1 MLARMRVLAVGNMY
15 PPHHLGGYEL
25 MWRSNVAHLRSLGHA
40 VRVLTSDYRGR
51 ELDDALPEDVYVDR
65 SLRWYWRDHA
75 WPRLGFGERLRLE
88 RWNLRLLDRHL
99 GDFRPDVVAWWAMG
113 GMSMSL
119 IETVSRRGVPAV
131 GVVVDDWLLYGPKED
146 QWQRA
151 LRRLGPLASLG
162 ERLAGVPAALRFDDS
177 VAWIAVSEAIRRRAR
192 GGGWKLADSEIVHA
206 GIDHSLFRPVPE
218 KPWRGRLAYVGRI
231 DPRKGL
237 RTAILAL
244 ARLPGMGLTITGSG
258 DEAHLAELEA
268 LVRARGLDDR
278 VTFDRRPRSELAGAY
293 AAADAVLFPVLW
305 DEPWG
310 LVPLEAMAVGV
321 PVVAT
326 GTGGSG
332 EYLSDGENCL
342 IYGPGDDP
350 TALAEMIIRLRD
362 DQPLRKSLREGGLAT
377 AARFREESFN
387 LAVTATLER
396 VAA

>member
-1 MLARMRVLAVGNMY
+1 MRVLTVGNMY

-25 MWRSNVAHLRSLGHA
+25 MWRSSVSQLRSEGHA
-40 VRVLTSDYRGR
+40 VRVLTSDFRRPDPDG
-51 ELDDALPEDVYVDR
+51 AIPEDADVDR

-75 WPRLGFGERLRLE
+75 WPRLSLRERLRLE
-88 RWNLRLLDRHL
+88 RWNLRLLDHHL
-99 GDFRPDVVAWWAMG
+99 AELRPDVVAWWAMG

-119 IETVSRRGVPAV
+119 IEAVSRLGLPAV

-151 LRRLGPLASLG
+151 MRRLGPLAFG
-162 ERLAGVPAALRFDDS
+162 VERLAGVPARLRFDDS
-177 VAWIAVSEAIRRRAR
+177 VAWIAVSEAIRRQAR
-192 GGGWKLADSEIVHA
+192 DGGWKLPDSEIVHA
-206 GIDHSLFRPVPE
+206 GIDHGLFRPVPE
-218 KPWRGRLAYVGRI
+218 KPWGGRLAYVGRI

-244 ARLPGMGLTITGSG
+244 ARLPDTSLTITGGG
-258 DEAHLAELEA
+258 DQAHLAELEA
-268 LVRARGLDDR
+268 LVRERGLDDR
-278 VTFDRRPRSELAGAY
+278 VSFERRPRSELAGVY

-305 DEPWG
+305 GEPWG

-342 IYGPGDDP
+342 IYRPADDP
-350 TALAEMIIRLRD
+350 AALAEAIVRLRD
-362 DQPLRKSLREGGLAT
+362 DGPLRGRLREGGLAT

-387 LAVTATLER
+387 QAVAATLGR